1 LESWA
6 VACRDGARAA
16 ACPPIVP
23 GVDVVIVPAM
33 ALLDKLLPG
42 LIRKGELTVIDHAGR
57 LYRFG
62 APDPELK
69 PVTVRLMDR
78 RVPLQIARD
87 PALGT
92 AEAWMDDRLRIEQGE
107 IIDLVRII
115 RRNRRWEER
124 TGKGGFMKKGGRL
137 RHRIEMLNWKSRA
150 LKNVQHH
157 YDIGNDLYR
166 LFLDPDMQYSCA
178 YFTDPSNSIE
188 QAQLDKKAHIASKM
202 ALEPG
207 QRVLDIGCGWGGL
220 ALYLNRVAD
229 VDVLGVTLS
238 KEQLAVARERA
249 EAAGVADRVKFELMD
264 YRDVEGPFDRIVS
277 IGMFE
282 HLGPPFFRTF
292 FRKVRDLL
300 KPDGVALVHTMGRMG
315 RPGTTDRFM
324 LKYIFP
330 GGYLPALSE
339 IVSASER
346 ERLIMSDCEALRL
359 HYVYTL
365 LAWYERFKAQEEE
378 VVRLYDRRLF
388 RLYLFYLAGAM
399 TMFTDGAMV
408 VYQLQYLRSRYALPA
423 TRDYML
429 EAESR
434 LRAAA
439 GGEGKT
445 APVR

>member
-1 LESWA
+1 M
-6 VACRDGARAA
+6 R
-16 ACPPIVP
+16 
-23 GVDVVIVPAM
+23 
-33 ALLDKLLPG
+33 LLDKMLPG
-42 LIRKGELTVIDHAGR
+42 LIKRGELTVIDHEGR
-57 LYRFG
+57 TYRFG

-69 PVTVRLMDR
+69 PVTVRLTDG
-78 RVPLQIARD
+78 RVPFQIARD

-92 AEAWMDDRLRIEQGE
+92 AEAWMDDRLRLEQGE

-124 TGKGGFMKKGGRL
+124 SGGGGFMKKTGKL
-137 RHRIEMLNWKSRA
+137 RHRLEMLNWKSRA
-150 LKNVQHH
+150 LRNVQHH

-166 LFLDPDMQYSCA
+166 TFLDPDMQYSCA

-202 ALEPG
+202 LLEPG

-238 KEQLAVARERA
+238 KEQLAVARQRA
-249 EAAGVADRVKFELMD
+249 EEAGVSDRVKFELCD
-264 YRDVEGPFDRIVS
+264 YRDVPGKFDRLVS

-292 FRKVRDLL
+292 FAKVRDLL
-300 KPDGVALVHTMGRMG
+300 EEDGVALVHTMGRMG
-315 RPGTTDRFM
+315 KPGTTDRFM

-339 IVSASER
+339 IVAASER

-365 LAWYERFKAQEEE
+365 LAWYERFKQKEEE
-378 VVRLYDRRLF
+378 ITALYDRRFF
-388 RLYLFYLAGAM
+388 RLYAFYLAASM

-408 VYQLQYLRSRYALPA
+408 VFQLQYLRSRYAAPI

-434 LRAAA
+434 LRSTAA
-439 GGEGKT
+439 
-445 APVR
+445 